1 MTVHGIR
8 KPHACKI
15 ITVCIMAAV
24 KSSIMIIPKEN
35 TVSPVWTYFGL
46 IAGDDG
52 RTIFKETAVCRI
64 CKKSVTTKGGN
75 TSNLFSHLKNHHSN
89 KYAELS
95 QTVATNR
102 SPSRTSNKQPGS
114 KPSTS
119 VASGQQTIQDA
130 VQKLKSYK
138 RNGKKWE
145 ELTDFVTSC
154 ICKDMLPI
162 NIVEKEGFRQMLK
175 KFDSR
180 HEVPSHKYFS
190 QTAIPN
196 KKEGCMRVKQHQL
209 LCCHY

>member
-1 MTVHGIR
+1 MH
-8 KPHACKI
+8 K
-15 ITVCIMAAV
+15 
-24 KSSIMIIPKEN
+24 
-35 TVSPVWTYFGL
+35 
-46 IAGDDG
+46 
-52 RTIFKETAVCRI
+52 
-64 CKKSVTTKGGN
+64 
-75 TSNLFSHLKNHHSN
+75 
-89 KYAELS
+89 
-95 QTVATNR
+95 
-102 SPSRTSNKQPGS
+102 PGS

-130 VQKLKSYK
+130 VQKLKSYE

-145 ELTDFVTSC
+145 ELTDSVTSC

-180 HEVPSHKYFS
+180 YEVPSRKYFS

-209 LCCHY
+209 LCCHYWSLVKCNWWAIFVLHSALYWWGMVSNLAVCKHSTYLLTILPRI